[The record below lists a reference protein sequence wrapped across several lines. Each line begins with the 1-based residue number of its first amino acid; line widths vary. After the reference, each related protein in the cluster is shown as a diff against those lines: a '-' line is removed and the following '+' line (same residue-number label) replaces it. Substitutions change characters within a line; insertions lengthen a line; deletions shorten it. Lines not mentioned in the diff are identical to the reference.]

1 MTRFL
6 RGLGRNQDGASL
18 IEMAF
23 ALPVMILLIW
33 TIFQYGLIFRANSG
47 MQHALGEGARLA
59 TIFPTPTNE
68 EIEQKMEDSVYGI
81 GPGDFSYA
89 ITPVDDPDTPLVNE
103 AEVGFLDLTVTYTQ
117 ETSLLLVP
125 GPTITV
131 TKTKRAWS
139 AI

>member
-1 MTRFL
+1 MTRSL
-6 RGLGRNQDGASL
+6 RRFCRDESGATL
-18 IEMAF
+18 IETAF
-23 ALPVMILLIW
+23 ALPVMILLVW
-33 TIFQYGLIFRANSG
+33 TIFQYGLIYRANAG

-68 EIEQKMEDSVYGI
+68 EIEQKMEDAVYGI

-89 ITPVDDPDTPLVNE
+89 ITPVDDPETPLINE
-103 AEVGFLDLTVTYTQ
+103 AEAGFLDLTVTYTQ
-117 ETSLLLVP
+117 QTSLLLVP
-125 GPTITV
+125 GPTATV